1 MEKLKYY
8 QKKKLVNNMGLFKWL
23 CALFGCES
31 KCHFNA
37 EALPDDFLDIDLS
50 QYSLKE
56 KDLKA
61 IYKIMVKRPSVITH
75 KHRRPTRQ
83 SEVI

>member
-1 MEKLKYY
+1 
-8 QKKKLVNNMGLFKWL
+8 MGLFKWL

-31 KCHFNA
+31 KCVFNK
-37 EALPDDFLDIDLS
+37 EALPDDFLDIDLN

-61 IYKIMVKRPSVITH
+61 IYKIMVKRPSKHTYVH
-75 KHRRPTRQ
+75 KRPRQ
-83 SEVI
+83 YDSVKVEVV